1 MPDTSW
7 LTLGSLS
14 IDSTSVPLGGRL
26 WLIWQRSAS
35 FVKVNHCG
43 SSARFTCH
51 LICVLSTSAVFALHS
66 KSASWPSCTDRDFG
80 WEMMIGR
87 GFLSHFSWAGLI
99 SAKRFSDSWKG
110 CRQRDSCCWL
120 RWMKLVNQTK
130 LQSQRNELESML
142 TVVDSIK
149 ACGSTSATGL
159 PFRFKNDSFVRLE
172 KTERDTRP
180 ILLLLK
186 SLLRLA
192 FLFDFD

>member
-1 MPDTSW
+1 M
-7 LTLGSLS
+7 
-14 IDSTSVPLGGRL
+14 
-26 WLIWQRSAS
+26 
-35 FVKVNHCG
+35 N
-43 SSARFTCH
+43 
-51 LICVLSTSAVFALHS
+51 
-66 KSASWPSCTDRDFG
+66 
-80 WEMMIGR
+80 
-87 GFLSHFSWAGLI
+87 
-99 SAKRFSDSWKG
+99 
-110 CRQRDSCCWL
+110 
-120 RWMKLVNQTK
+120 LVNQTK